1 MGTQIN
7 NILTQIKNVF
17 IIFFMKN
24 FSIYLLKPV
33 RFLLLFLII
42 PVSVFAQNIP
52 VSGTVTDKNGETLIG
67 VSVVQQGTTNGTS
80 TDLDGKYTLTVPG
93 NAVLEFSYVG
103 NVTQSIPVQ
112 GRSQINVTLSEDTK
126 ALQEVVVIGYGTQRR
141 EAVTGS
147 VSSIGGNALR
157 DVQAGNVTNA
167 LAGRLPGVVMTQTNS
182 QPGQNMQIRIRGTRS
197 LNATND
203 PLIVLDGIPFA
214 GSIGDINPND
224 IKSIDILKD
233 ASATAIYGSRGAN
246 GVIMITTY
254 KGNMGEKAR
263 VTYDGYYGVETL
275 FNRYPMMTGDQLYT
289 MRGIAGKYTQTDP
302 TTGQLVPALGAD
314 EMVGQNSD
322 WQNLLYKNGMTTNH
336 HINVAG
342 GTEKG
347 TYNFG
352 AGYFKQTSLMP
363 GQDYS
368 RFNLNGSIDQQIGKY
383 IRVGFTSN
391 TNYGITD
398 GQNLS
403 LVNTLL
409 LSPLI
414 NPYNSDGSW
423 KVRGSDYVN
432 PSQWLYS
439 RASTEGLGDQYADN
453 QKTFGTY
460 NSLYGEVKIP
470 GVDGLS
476 YRINLGLNY
485 WTLNRGQYQGYG
497 VFSNNATAQSTA
509 HWQQQNNTD
518 WTVENL
524 LTYDKNFGKNHINL
538 TALYSAEQTQQT
550 QTQIDATNVVA
561 DFFQYYNLGQVANSG
576 TDIVINPGK
585 DSNGDPYQR
594 LYVTGL
600 ESWMGR
606 VMYDYD
612 SRYMLSLS
620 IRSDGSSRLAPGNQ
634 WHTYPAISAGWNI
647 AKENFMQNSNWIDN
661 LKLRVGWGQ
670 TSNQAVK
677 PYQTLGQLNS
687 EPYNFGSTTATGY
700 YVSLAPNPY
709 LGWEYSKTW
718 NVGVDFGF
726 FKNRLTGSVD
736 YYLVNTSDLLYTI
749 ALPPTAGVG
758 NQTANVGST
767 QNKGLEFVL
776 DGTVIKSKDWTWD
789 VGVNFAANR
798 NKITSLG
805 SGKPYDLA
813 NFFFVGQ
820 PINVIY
826 DYKKIGIWQQNDPYM
841 NILEPGG
848 NPGMIKVEYTGA
860 YNADGTPVRAIGST
874 GVYDNKNDGLSTD
887 DRIVQPVDPKWQG
900 GFNTRVAWKN
910 LDLTALGAYQHGGL
924 LISSLYNSA
933 GYLDNL
939 TGQRGNVNVNYWTP
953 TNTSG
958 TFPYPGGDQV
968 GDGPKYGST
977 LGYFDAS
984 YLKVSTITLGYNF
997 NGMKWIKDLGVS
1009 SARLYFTVQNPFVL
1023 FSPYNK
1029 LSGQDPQTNTIAN
1042 SNVATSNMQNVG
1054 RYTVLPMVGANT
1066 PSMRTYLIGLNLSF

>member
-1 MGTQIN
+1 MRD
-7 NILTQIKNVF
+7 
-17 IIFFMKN
+17 IFLRK
-24 FSIYLLKPV
+24 SI
-33 RFLLLFLII
+33 RFLSLFLFV
-42 PVSVFAQNIP
+42 PLWLSAQNI
-52 VSGTVTDKNGETLIG
+52 TVTGKVADKTGESLIG
-67 VSVVQQGTTNGTS
+67 VSVTEKGTTNGVA
-80 TDLDGKYTLTVPG
+80 TDVDGNYSLTVSRD
-93 NAVLEFSYVG
+93 ATLDFRYVG
-103 NVTQSIPVQ
+103 YTPQSVSVQ
-112 GRSQINVTLSEDTK
+112 GKSLINVVLQEDTK
-126 ALQEVVVIGYGTQRR
+126 ALGEVVVIGYGTQRR

-157 DVQAGNVTNA
+157 DVQTGNVTTA
-167 LAGRLPGVVMTQTNS
+167 LQGRLPGVVMTQTNS
-182 QPGQNMQIRIRGTRS
+182 QPGQDMQIRIRGTRS
-197 LNATND
+197 LMATND
-203 PLIVLDGIPFA
+203 PLVVLDGIPFA
-214 GSIGDINPND
+214 GNIGDINPND
-224 IKSIDILKD
+224 IKTIDVLKD

-246 GVIMITTY
+246 GVLMVTTY

-275 FNRYPMMTGDQLYT
+275 FNRYPMMTGDQLYQL
-289 MRGIAGKYTQTDP
+289 RGVAGKYMSTDANGNP
-302 TTGQLVPALGAD
+302 VPELGAN
-314 EMVGQNSD
+314 EAVGQNTD
-322 WQNLLYKNGMTTNH
+322 WQKLLYKDGMTTNH
-336 HINVAG
+336 HINVSG

-352 AGYFKQTSLMP
+352 AGYYKQTSLLP
-363 GQDYS
+363 DQDYT

-383 IRVGFTSN
+383 IRIGFTSN

-423 KVRGSDYVN
+423 LVRGSDPIN
-432 PSQWLYS
+432 ANQWLYS
-439 RASTEGLGDQYADN
+439 RASTEGLGDSYADN

-460 NSLYGEVKIP
+460 NSMYAEIKIP
-470 GVDGLS
+470 GVEGLS
-476 YRINLGLNY
+476 YRVNLGLNY

-497 VFSNNATAQSTA
+497 VFSNNETAQSTA
-509 HWQQQNNTD
+509 HWQQQNNTN

-524 LTYDKNFGKNHINL
+524 LTYDKTFNKHHINL

-561 DFFQYYNLGQVANSG
+561 DFFQYYNLGQVANSSS
-576 TDIVINPGK
+576 DVVVNPA
-585 DSNGDPYQR
+585 NQY
-594 LYVTGL
+594 LNVFGL

-606 VMYDYD
+606 AMYDYD
-612 SRYMLSLS
+612 SRYMLSVS
-620 IRSDGSSRLAPGNQ
+620 IRSDGSSRLAPGHQ
-634 WHTYPAISAGWNI
+634 WHSYPAISAGWNI
-647 AKENFMQNSNWIDN
+647 AKENFMQNSNWINN

-670 TSNQAVK
+670 TSNQAIN
-677 PYQTLGQLNS
+677 PYQTLGQLS
-687 EPYNFGSTTATGY
+687 TQPYNYGSTTATGY
-700 YVSLAPNPY
+700 YVSLAPNPD
-709 LGWEYSKTW
+709 LGWEYSKTL
-718 NVGVDFGF
+718 NAGVDFGF

-749 ALPPTAGVG
+749 SLPPTAGVG
-758 NQTANVGST
+758 NQTTNVGSS

-776 DGTVIKSKDWTWD
+776 DGTIIKSKDWTWD

-805 SGKPYDLA
+805 SGRQYDLA

-848 NPGMIKVEYTGA
+848 NPGMIKVQYTGT
-860 YNADGTPVRAIGST
+860 YNADGTPTRAIGSS
-874 GVYDNKNDGLSTD
+874 GVYGDGTD
-887 DRIVQPVDPKWQG
+887 DRIVQPVDPDWQG

-958 TFPYPGGDQV
+958 TFPYPGGDQS

-997 NGMKWIKDLGVS
+997 SDMKWIKDLGVS
-1009 SARLYFTVQNPFVL
+1009 SARLYFTVQDPFVL

-1042 SNVATSNMQNVG
+1042 TNVATSNMQNVG
-1054 RYTVLPMVGANT
+1054 RYKVLPMVGANT